1 MRVRASE
8 TASSLTFGDSIVTD
22 LGDTMDQMRCV
33 FLVGFMGA
41 GKSSVGAALAA
52 RLGSRFVDL
61 DEEIA
66 SSLGAPIPEI
76 FAGRGEAAF
85 REAESETL
93 TLVAKLDDVVV
104 ATGGGAFC
112 SDDNRKSIHASGGI
126 SVFLDLPWTEL
137 QHRLARDH
145 SDRPM
150 YDSAGQAQGL
160 FDSRRPH
167 YLQAMVRIVVDGTED
182 PDDVAGRVVDALQEV
197 PCAT

>member
-1 MRVRASE
+1 ME
-8 TASSLTFGDSIVTD
+8 
-22 LGDTMDQMRCV
+22 QMRCV

-52 RLGSRFVDL
+52 RRGSRFVDL
-61 DEEIA
+61 DDEIA

-76 FAGRGEAAF
+76 FARRGESAF
-85 REAESETL
+85 RAAESEAL

-112 SDDNRKSIHASGGI
+112 SDENRTSIHSSGGV

-137 QHRLARDH
+137 QHRLAGDH

-150 YDSAGQAQGL
+150 YDSADQAHRL

-167 YLQAMVRIVVDGTED
+167 YLQAMVRIVLDGTEG
-182 PDDVAGRVVDALQEV
+182 PDDVADRVVDALQEV